1 MAIGRGR
8 PLTMPPLLTRGACHT
23 PFTLERPAVRF
34 EWWGRA
40 RYDAGLAV
48 AARPLRPGPA
58 LWVAGAAELSMHP
71 WRPQTV
77 VRLRLKRFGRR
88 NRPYYRVCAFDQRTR
103 RDGSAIEELGYY
115 DPIEKDPEKAV
126 KLEVERIQ
134 YWLRLGAQ
142 PSETVRSLIRKAGVE
157 PTPGAKAPGQ
167 PSQA

>member
-1 MAIGRGR
+1 M
-8 PLTMPPLLTRGACHT
+8 
-23 PFTLERPAVRF
+23 
-34 EWWGRA
+34 
-40 RYDAGLAV
+40 
-48 AARPLRPGPA
+48 
-58 LWVAGAAELSMHP
+58 
-71 WRPQTV
+71 

-126 KLEVERIQ
+126 KLEVERIK

-142 PSETVRSLIRKAGVE
+142 PSETVRSLIRKAGVD
-157 PTPGAKAPGQ
+157 PAVGTGAQGQ